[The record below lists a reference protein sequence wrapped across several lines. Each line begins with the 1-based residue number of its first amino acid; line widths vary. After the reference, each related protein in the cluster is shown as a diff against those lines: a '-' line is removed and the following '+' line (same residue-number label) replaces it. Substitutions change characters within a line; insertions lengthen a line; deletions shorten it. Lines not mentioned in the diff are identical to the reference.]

1 MLCLLTGYLHALT
14 HLLKFLN
21 LALLRHDLL
30 SGTLQLD
37 VSILNLGPVVVA
49 TEVAYL
55 LSELLEVVLPL
66 HHLQLLPLLLLV
78 ILMVL
83 TLIKARMRGERQ
95 CRYLH

>member
-14 HLLKFLN
+14 HFLKFLN

-66 HHLQLLPLLLLV
+66 HHLQLLLLLLLV
-78 ILMVL
+78 ILRVL
-83 TLIKARMRGERQ
+83 TLIKACMRGERQ

>member
-37 VSILNLGPVVVA
+37 ISILDLGPVVVA
-49 TEVAYL
+49 AEVAYL

-78 ILMVL
+78 ILRVL